1 LFDPAVGTAQICEPK
16 SSVAI
21 SETAGLSRFQKIPEK
36 IPKKSRSRSVAPA
49 FKRVRDLDVFPGFLC
64 TKDARV
70 SLGCK
75 AYHAGCI

>member
-1 LFDPAVGTAQICEPK
+1 VNPK
-16 SSVAI
+16 VR
-21 SETAGLSRFQKIPEK
+21 SRFPRRLACRDSKKIPEK
-36 IPKKSRSRSVAPA
+36 IPKKFRSRSVALA